1 MSVIARTESVAP
13 DEATASKVPA
23 RVVAAVGIPVLLG
36 VVAVAVRPI
45 SDPRAWTAV
54 REGRLLRETWQF
66 VARDPAS
73 PFATADVVR
82 TEWAGDLV
90 AAFAHDTWGPAGLI
104 VLRAL
109 AVVALAVLFL
119 RAARREADLVP
130 AVIATFVGLFGSL
143 SLGEEPMTAGV
154 VLAMVSVLGWR
165 GAAAG
170 LRPPWWLVPVV
181 WVWASTDGS
190 WVFGPLLGV
199 VTAAGLA
206 LDGRLDRSTAR
217 RFAAVIL
224 ASIAAAALTPVG
236 PRLLLT
242 PIRAY
247 RGESGVL
254 AGWTL
259 VDITNPLAVLTA
271 GAAVLLLVS
280 WLRSAARPT
289 WWKVAHAGTALVIAL
304 SFGRAV
310 PFAACLLVPLVAEG
324 LQALRGTSTER
335 PGRLEGRALVLGVLV
350 GVVVCA
356 GLAVPLSQVDRDAP
370 AAFRSE
376 LSRLPSGTVVF
387 GYHQTASWLLL
398 FEPQLQ
404 VVMDAR
410 PELYAPADVA
420 AYVSALRAE
429 PDWSEVV
436 DRSGATVALL
446 PSGSPLGTA
455 LRERRGWSV
464 VRASADYVLL
474 AAR

>member
-1 MSVIARTESVAP
+1 MSVLARTESAAP
-13 DEATASKVPA
+13 DVATPSKVPA
-23 RVVAAVGIPVLLG
+23 RVVAAVGIPVFLG
-36 VVAVAVRPI
+36 VVGVAARPI
-45 SDPRAWTAV
+45 SDPAAWTAV
-54 REGRLLRETWQF
+54 REGQLLNQTWQF

-73 PFATADVVR
+73 PFVTADVVR

-104 VLRAL
+104 LLRAVAL
-109 AVVALAVLFL
+109 VALAVLFL
-119 RAARREADLVP
+119 RAARHEADLVP

-143 SLGEEPMTAGV
+143 SLGEGPMTAGV
-154 VLAMVSVLGWR
+154 LLAMVSVLGWR
-165 GAAAG
+165 GAAAS

-181 WVWASTDGS
+181 WVWASTHSS
-190 WVFGPLLGV
+190 WVFGPLLGI

-206 LDGRLDRSTAR
+206 FDGRLDRAKGT
-217 RFAAVIL
+217 RFTAVIL
-224 ASIAAAALTPVG
+224 ASIAAAALTPIG

-242 PIRAY
+242 PFRTY
-247 RGESGVL
+247 PGESGVL

-259 VDITNPLAVLTA
+259 VDGTNPLAVLTA
-271 GAAVLLLVS
+271 GAAVLLLAA
-280 WLRSAARPT
+280 WLRSAARPP

-324 LQALRGTSTER
+324 LQALRGTPTER
-335 PGRLEGRALVLGVLV
+335 PGRLEGRALVLGALV
-350 GVVVCA
+350 GLVVCA
-356 GLAVPLSQVDRDAP
+356 GLAVPLSHVDRDAP
-370 AAFRSE
+370 AAFRVE

-387 GYHQTASWLLL
+387 GYHDTASWLLL
-398 FEPQLQ
+398 FEPQLR

-410 PELYAPADVA
+410 PELYAPDDVT

-429 PDWSEVV
+429 PGWSEVV
-436 DRSGATVALL
+436 DRSGASVALL

-455 LRERRGWSV
+455 LRERRGWRV